1 MKQFVS
7 FMLCLLAFSPPR
19 HQVTTSS
26 MSGHVQDEQGA
37 PVVGWGQLNTLDTS
51 LLFLALLT
59 GATALSWAI
68 LSRQRGALLSLLS
81 GEDIPEPDLIPARL
95 AVSALVVGSLS
106 YFFLLSLE
114 TLCTARSQGAAACA
128 SAGRNAR
135 ASLLVLAAALI
146 RLYDLNIL
154 RCTAP
159 ALESEELPA

>member
-1 MKQFVS
+1 MVETGVPG
-7 FMLCLLAFSPPR
+7 L
-19 HQVTTSS
+19 
-26 MSGHVQDEQGA
+26 EQT
-37 PVVGWGQLNTLDTS
+37 GWD
-51 LLFLALLT
+51 ALR
-59 GATALSWAI
+59 G

-159 ALESEELPA
+159 ALESEELPV

>member
-1 MKQFVS
+1 MVETGVPG
-7 FMLCLLAFSPPR
+7 L
-19 HQVTTSS
+19 
-26 MSGHVQDEQGA
+26 EQT
-37 PVVGWGQLNTLDTS
+37 GWDTLRGQLNTLDTS

-106 YFFLLSLE
+106 SFFLLSLE

>member
-1 MKQFVS
+1 MVETGVPG
-7 FMLCLLAFSPPR
+7 L
-19 HQVTTSS
+19 
-26 MSGHVQDEQGA
+26 EQT
-37 PVVGWGQLNTLDTS
+37 GWDALRGQLNTLDTS

-135 ASLLVLAAALI
+135 ASLLVLAAWASQYAATCSAVMVPSLDG
-146 RLYDLNIL
+146 RVSTL
-154 RCTAP
+154 CPAASTAP
-159 ALESEELPA
+159 VS

>member
-1 MKQFVS
+1 MVERGVPG
-7 FMLCLLAFSPPR
+7 L
-19 HQVTTSS
+19 
-26 MSGHVQDEQGA
+26 EQT
-37 PVVGWGQLNTLDTS
+37 GWDALRGQLNTLDTS

-114 TLCTARSQGAAACA
+114 TESRV
-128 SAGRNAR
+128 SAGAEEPWEEAAR
-135 ASLLVLAAALI
+135 WSDSFLSAVLQGEGDALTLDHLLEAE
-146 RLYDLNIL
+146 
-154 RCTAP
+154 P
-159 ALESEELPA
+159 

>member
-1 MKQFVS
+1 MVETGVPGLEQTGWDA
-7 FMLCLLAFSPPR
+7 LR
-19 HQVTTSS
+19 
-26 MSGHVQDEQGA
+26 GH
-37 PVVGWGQLNTLDTS
+37 LNTLDTS

-128 SAGRNAR
+128 SAGRNAVPPCWCWR
-135 ASLLVLAAALI
+135 LL
-146 RLYDLNIL
+146 
-154 RCTAP
+154 
-159 ALESEELPA
+159 

>member
-1 MKQFVS
+1 MVETGVPG
-7 FMLCLLAFSPPR
+7 L
-19 HQVTTSS
+19 
-26 MSGHVQDEQGA
+26 EQT
-37 PVVGWGQLNTLDTS
+37 GWDALRGQLNTLDTS

-68 LSRQRGALLSLLS
+68 LSRLRDVLS

-146 RLYDLNIL
+146 RLYDFNIL

-159 ALESEELPA
+159 ALESEELPV

>member
-1 MKQFVS
+1 MVETGVPG
-7 FMLCLLAFSPPR
+7 L
-19 HQVTTSS
+19 
-26 MSGHVQDEQGA
+26 EQT
-37 PVVGWGQLNTLDTS
+37 GWDTLRGQLNTLDTS

-81 GEDIPEPDLIPARL
+81 GEDIPEPDLIPALL

>member
-1 MKQFVS
+1 MVETGVPG
-7 FMLCLLAFSPPR
+7 L
-19 HQVTTSS
+19 
-26 MSGHVQDEQGA
+26 EQT
-37 PVVGWGQLNTLDTS
+37 GWDALRGQLNTLDTS

-114 TLCTARSQGAAACA
+114 TQGAAACP

>member
-1 MKQFVS
+1 MPG
-7 FMLCLLAFSPPR
+7 L
-19 HQVTTSS
+19 
-26 MSGHVQDEQGA
+26 EQT
-37 PVVGWGQLNTLDTS
+37 GWERLPGQLNTLDTS

-68 LSRQRGALLSLLS
+68 LSRAARSPSLPPLWRGTSR
-81 GEDIPEPDLIPARL
+81 EPDLIPARL

-135 ASLLVLAAALI
+135 ASLLVLAAALV

>member
-1 MKQFVS
+1 MVETGVPG
-7 FMLCLLAFSPPR
+7 L
-19 HQVTTSS
+19 
-26 MSGHVQDEQGA
+26 EQT
-37 PVVGWGQLNTLDTS
+37 GWDALRGQLNTLDTS
-51 LLFLALLT
+51 LLFLA
-59 GATALSWAI
+59 ALSWAI

-159 ALESEELPA
+159 ALESEELPV

>member
-1 MKQFVS
+1 MVETGVPG
-7 FMLCLLAFSPPR
+7 L
-19 HQVTTSS
+19 
-26 MSGHVQDEQGA
+26 EQT
-37 PVVGWGQLNTLDTS
+37 GWDALRGQLNTLDTS

-68 LSRQRGALLSLLS
+68 LSRQRGALLS

>member
-1 MKQFVS
+1 MVETGVPG
-7 FMLCLLAFSPPR
+7 L
-19 HQVTTSS
+19 
-26 MSGHVQDEQGA
+26 EQT
-37 PVVGWGQLNTLDTS
+37 GWDALRGQLNTLYTS
-51 LLFLALLT
+51 RRCLALLT
-59 GATALSWAI
+59 GAAALSWSI
-68 LSRQRGALLSLLS
+68 LSRQRGALLSLRA
-81 GEDIPEPDLIPARL
+81 GEDIREPDLIPARL
-95 AVSALVVGSLS
+95 AVAALVVGSRS

-159 ALESEELPA
+159 ALESEELPV

>member
-1 MKQFVS
+1 MVETGVPG
-7 FMLCLLAFSPPR
+7 L
-19 HQVTTSS
+19 
-26 MSGHVQDEQGA
+26 EQT
-37 PVVGWGQLNTLDTS
+37 GWDALRGQLNTLDTS

-128 SAGRNAR
+128 SAGAMPVPPCWCWR
-135 ASLLVLAAALI
+135 LL
-146 RLYDLNIL
+146 
-154 RCTAP
+154 
-159 ALESEELPA
+159 

>member
-1 MKQFVS
+1 MVETGVPG
-7 FMLCLLAFSPPR
+7 L
-19 HQVTTSS
+19 
-26 MSGHVQDEQGA
+26 EQT
-37 PVVGWGQLNTLDTS
+37 GWDALRGQLNTLDTS

-81 GEDIPEPDLIPARL
+81 GEDIP
-95 AVSALVVGSLS
+95 VVGSLS

>member
-1 MKQFVS
+1 MVETGVPG
-7 FMLCLLAFSPPR
+7 L
-19 HQVTTSS
+19 
-26 MSGHVQDEQGA
+26 EQT
-37 PVVGWGQLNTLDTS
+37 GWDALRGQLNTLDTS

-81 GEDIPEPDLIPARL
+81 GEDIPEPDLI
-95 AVSALVVGSLS
+95 SALVVGSLS

>member
-1 MKQFVS
+1 MVETGVPG
-7 FMLCLLAFSPPR
+7 L
-19 HQVTTSS
+19 
-26 MSGHVQDEQGA
+26 EQT
-37 PVVGWGQLNTLDTS
+37 GWDALRGQLNTLDTS

-114 TLCTARSQGAAACA
+114 TLCTARSQGAAA
-128 SAGRNAR
+128 R

>member
-1 MKQFVS
+1 METGVPG
-7 FMLCLLAFSPPR
+7 L
-19 HQVTTSS
+19 
-26 MSGHVQDEQGA
+26 EQT
-37 PVVGWGQLNTLDTS
+37 GWDALRGQLNTLDTS

-68 LSRQRGALLSLLS
+68 LSRQRGALLSSSLERSTRSRTWFRPAGRLPPGGWLPELLFS
-81 GEDIPEPDLIPARL
+81 AVPGDSLHRSIPGG
-95 AVSALVVGSLS
+95 GSLC
-106 YFFLLSLE
+106 L
-114 TLCTARSQGAAACA
+114 
-128 SAGRNAR
+128 GRAQAR

>member
-1 MKQFVS
+1 MVETGVPG
-7 FMLCLLAFSPPR
+7 L
-19 HQVTTSS
+19 
-26 MSGHVQDEQGA
+26 EQT
-37 PVVGWGQLNTLDTS
+37 GWDALRGQLNTLDTS

-68 LSRQRGALLSLLS
+68 LSLLS

>member
-1 MKQFVS
+1 M
-7 FMLCLLAFSPPR
+7 
-19 HQVTTSS
+19 
-26 MSGHVQDEQGA
+26 GHPLPGA
-37 PVVGWGQLNTLDTS
+37 
-51 LLFLALLT
+51 
-59 GATALSWAI
+59 
-68 LSRQRGALLSLLS
+68 LLS

-146 RLYDLNIL
+146 RLYDFNIL

-159 ALESEELPA
+159 ALESEELPV

>member
-1 MKQFVS
+1 
-7 FMLCLLAFSPPR
+7 ML
-19 HQVTTSS
+19 
-26 MSGHVQDEQGA
+26 GA
-37 PVVGWGQLNTLDTS
+37 DGWDALRGQLEHPGHLS
-51 LLFLALLT
+51 AVPGSPHRGHRPLLGPSSPGSA
-59 GATALSWAI
+59 
-68 LSRQRGALLSLLS
+68 GALLSLLS

-114 TLCTARSQGAAACA
+114 TLCTARSRGGSLCL
-128 SAGRNAR
+128 AGRNAR

>member
-1 MKQFVS
+1 MVERGVPG
-7 FMLCLLAFSPPR
+7 L
-19 HQVTTSS
+19 
-26 MSGHVQDEQGA
+26 EQT
-37 PVVGWGQLNTLDTS
+37 GWDALRGQLNTLDTS

-146 RLYDLNIL
+146 RLYDFNIL

-159 ALESEELPA
+159 ALESEELPV

>member
-1 MKQFVS
+1 MVETGVPG
-7 FMLCLLAFSPPR
+7 L
-19 HQVTTSS
+19 
-26 MSGHVQDEQGA
+26 EQT
-37 PVVGWGQLNTLDTS
+37 GWDALRGQLNTLDTS

-106 YFFLLSLE
+106 YFF
-114 TLCTARSQGAAACA
+114 
-128 SAGRNAR
+128 RNAR

>member
-1 MKQFVS
+1 M
-7 FMLCLLAFSPPR
+7 
-19 HQVTTSS
+19 
-26 MSGHVQDEQGA
+26 
-37 PVVGWGQLNTLDTS
+37 
-51 LLFLALLT
+51 
-59 GATALSWAI
+59 
-68 LSRQRGALLSLLS
+68 
-81 GEDIPEPDLIPARL
+81 IPARL

>member
-1 MKQFVS
+1 MVETGVPG
-7 FMLCLLAFSPPR
+7 L
-19 HQVTTSS
+19 
-26 MSGHVQDEQGA
+26 EQT
-37 PVVGWGQLNTLDTS
+37 GWDALRGQLNTLDTS

-59 GATALSWAI
+59 GATALSWE
-68 LSRQRGALLSLLS
+68 RGALLSLLS

-128 SAGRNAR
+128 SAERNAR

>member
-1 MKQFVS
+1 MVETGVPG
-7 FMLCLLAFSPPR
+7 L
-19 HQVTTSS
+19 
-26 MSGHVQDEQGA
+26 EQT
-37 PVVGWGQLNTLDTS
+37 GWDTLRGQLNTLDTS

-81 GEDIPEPDLIPARL
+81 GEDIPEPDLIPAQL

-128 SAGRNAR
+128 SAERNAR